1 MSYFNHAYKKTFL
14 AQTVEAVDGVATSLL
29 AAGEVAIVDAAD
41 YKSIVINGSTNA
53 PDEFLIVQGNLNDVD
68 TLGGNPLHGGYAESI
83 KSKLIKKNYV
93 TALWKVDGT
102 YASASTSVSLYV
114 SDGAF
119 GATDHPQ
126 IRIDLKGSEVLRSL
140 NRNEY
145 FIADATGCG
154 ASGDGDLTGLEVVT
168 AWKDA
173 INDDP
178 IMSKFVTATVADV
191 VAADATVGALV
202 PAQLASLVIT
212 VDYAATT
219 FHADSFD
226 TRDAYNTDPLTL
238 TVSAID
244 DEGDACAST
253 AIETAGRVWTDVA
266 AGTDLVQVMLAATGV
281 TDIRLAPTVTGEC
294 VLRDLIQDGRYRQ
307 DGGFNQGNKDSN
319 RFREIEGGKKIVD
332 AIAVADPYSIYYLQ
346 HSVPRFNN
354 PTGVFDN
361 DQYIVAVAVK
371 RYTTATGTVETSQ
384 IAAMD
389 NAWDQIAGATGLTVT
404 TPLV

>member
-1 MSYFNHAYKKTFL
+1 MSYFNHAYKKMFL
-14 AQTVEAVDGVATSLL
+14 ATSVEQAANTATSALE
-29 AAGEVAIVDAAD
+29 AGEVALVDAAD
-41 YKSIVINGSTNA
+41 YQSVVSSGTC
-53 PDEFLIVQGNLNDVD
+53 PDEFLIVQGNLNQTD

-83 KSKLIKKNYV
+83 KSKIIKKNYV
-93 TALWKVDGT
+93 TAMWKVDGT
-102 YASASTSVSLYV
+102 YASADPVVKCFVADDAFAVSEH
-114 SDGAF
+114 A
-119 GATDHPQ
+119 Q

-145 FIADATGCG
+145 FIADAKGCG

-178 IMSKFVTATVADV
+178 IMSKFVTATVEDV
-191 VAADATVGALV
+191 VAADTTAGALV
-202 PAQLASLVIT
+202 PAQLASLILT

-219 FHADSFD
+219 FNANSFD
-226 TRDAYNTDPLTL
+226 TRDAYNTEPLTI

-244 DEGDACAST
+244 DDGDACGSS
-253 AIETAGRVWTDVA
+253 AIETAERVWTDVT
-266 AGTDLVQVMLAATGV
+266 AGTGLVQVMLDADGV
-281 TDIRLAPTVTGEC
+281 SEVRTAPTVTGNC

-319 RFREIEGGKKIVD
+319 RFREIEGGKKLVD
-332 AIAVADPYSIYYLQ
+332 AITVADPYVVYYLQ

-371 RYTTATGTVETSQ
+371 RYTDDTGTTETGEVAKMDTLWGQ
-384 IAAMD
+384 IATL
-389 NAWDQIAGATGLTVT
+389 TGLTVT
-404 TPLV
+404 TPLVS